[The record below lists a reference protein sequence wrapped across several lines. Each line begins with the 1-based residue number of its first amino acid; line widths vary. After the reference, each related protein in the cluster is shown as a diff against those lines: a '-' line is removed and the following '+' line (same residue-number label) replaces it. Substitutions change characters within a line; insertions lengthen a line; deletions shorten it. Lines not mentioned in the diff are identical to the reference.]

1 MPTKNPRLTITLQ
14 PSLAAQ
20 LRRLSELT
28 GNSQSALISELLSG
42 SGGVFDKMILLLEAA
57 QKAKDSIKGRMA
69 PELDA
74 AQEKMQLA
82 LGLALEGFDDLSASF
97 LDEAEQVSRRSRKRV
112 PGRASGTV
120 RAAGSAGE
128 GAPPRGE
135 GDSARRAATP
145 LSNRGVR
152 SDPKTRKTQ
161 AKSIGYKVPLSKS
174 EQGQKQTHKQ
184 AKRGPHDS
192 SF

>member
-42 SGGVFDKMILLLEAA
+42 SGVVFDRMIALLEAA
-57 QKAKDSIKGRMA
+57 QKAKESIRGRIA

-82 LGLALEGFDDLSASF
+82 LGLALEGFDDISASL
-97 LDEAEQVSRRSRKRV
+97 LDEAEEVNRRSRKRP
-112 PGRASGTV
+112 PGRAKIG
-120 RAAGSAGE
+120 RAH
-128 GAPPRGE
+128 
-135 GDSARRAATP
+135 
-145 LSNRGVR
+145 V
-152 SDPKTRKTQ
+152 
-161 AKSIGYKVPLSKS
+161 
-174 EQGQKQTHKQ
+174 
-184 AKRGPHDS
+184 
-192 SF
+192 